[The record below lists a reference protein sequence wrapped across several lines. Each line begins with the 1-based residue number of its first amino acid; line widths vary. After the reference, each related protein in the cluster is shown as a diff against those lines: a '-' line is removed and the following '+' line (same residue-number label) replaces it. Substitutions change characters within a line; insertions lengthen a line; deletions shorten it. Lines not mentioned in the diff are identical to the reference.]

1 MKAPSANDID
11 AHLPQTQCGLC
22 GYNGCMPY
30 AQALA
35 DDKATINL
43 CPPGGI
49 KGLITLAELLNKNAE
64 PYLTEMQNKAKPA
77 MRAVIREAE
86 CIGCTKCITACPV
99 DAILGSGKLMHTVIT
114 DECTGCE
121 LCITPCPV
129 DCIDVVIT
137 NDTTDRSAHYRNRYQ
152 ARQKRLKYDAEQNTL
167 THHAPSNIQNKQDY
181 VKAALE
187 RRLAASAKLG
197 KP

>member
-1 MKAPSANDID
+1 MKTLNAKDID

-49 KGLITLAELLNKNAE
+49 KGLLTLAELLNKSAE
-64 PYLTEMQNKAKPA
+64 PYLAEMQNKAKPA

-129 DCIDVVIT
+129 DCIDMVIT
-137 NDTTDRSAHYRNRYQ
+137 NDTTDKSTHYRNRYQ
-152 ARQKRLKYDAEQNTL
+152 ARLERIKHDTEHSAL
-167 THHAPSNIQNKQDY
+167 TNNAPTNIQSKQDY
-181 VKAALE
+181 IKAALE
-187 RRLAASAKLG
+187 RAKAKSPKSAL
-197 KP
+197 